1 MRSPYGETW
10 APKTAQ
16 QATAATERTTA
27 KRARRPLRTGIAA
40 NRSMRKPFWSGG
52 QGRSSRQAAA
62 PVAWWIRRTKLQLL
76 PPEGREPCCRFPRL
90 TTVTIQARTPVVA
103 ALLAGSILLTS
114 CAGLR
119 DDGAAAP
126 GPDTPISSTP
136 DPSAPPGKPT
146 PLLVEP
152 RPDLVDIR
160 PQPWDKARVID
171 PRTVE
176 VRFYGGIEE
185 CYGVA
190 RVDVDYRKR
199 SVVITVYG
207 GRVPTAE
214 VCIEIAVLKA
224 VRVDLTEPLAGRRV
238 VDGAEQAA

>member
-1 MRSPYGETW
+1 MRTI
-10 APKTAQ
+10 
-16 QATAATERTTA
+16 
-27 KRARRPLRTGIAA
+27 RARIHIVATLLAA
-40 NRSMRKPFWSGG
+40 S
-52 QGRSSRQAAA
+52 
-62 PVAWWIRRTKLQLL
+62 
-76 PPEGREPCCRFPRL
+76 
-90 TTVTIQARTPVVA
+90 
-103 ALLAGSILLTS
+103 ALLTA

-119 DDGAAAP
+119 EGGAAGP

-136 DPSAPPGKPT
+136 DPGITPPKPG

-152 RPDLVDIR
+152 RDGLVDVH
-160 PQPWDKARVID
+160 PQPWDKARILD

-190 RVDVDYRKR
+190 RVDVDYRKE
-199 SVVITVYG
+199 SVVITVFG

-224 VRVDLTEPLAGRRV
+224 VRVDLTEPLAGRRL
-238 VDGAEQAA
+238 VDGAEQAS